1 MTIDYDPPA
10 EAGSA
15 RLAVLGSPIA
25 HSKSPL
31 LHAAAYRLLG
41 LDWAYGR
48 DEVRPEGFDAF
59 MRGRGAGWRGFSVTA
74 PLKPQALAFGA
85 TASATAHATGGANT
99 VVFRSLQADAEAD
112 VHNTD
117 VPGFAAALRER
128 GVGAVRSVELFGA
141 GSTAASA
148 LAACAGMGASHVR
161 IVARAPERARATAE
175 LAERL
180 GLSASVVA
188 LGSWT
193 SSSVADDVDL
203 VVNTVPGGV
212 ALPEPVAADVVARA
226 ALFDVVYA
234 PWPTGLAAA
243 WLDGAEADAGAAAS
257 ATASDRTTGADAEA
271 GAPSPG
277 GPVVCSGL
285 DLLVH
290 QAVVQVRLFTGRA
303 EDEPLPDETAI
314 LAAMRA
320 AATAGRPA
328 S

>member
-1 MTIDYDPPA
+1 MTIDYDPPVDA
-10 EAGSA
+10 AST

-48 DEVRPEGFDAF
+48 DEVRPEEFDAF

-74 PLKPQALAFGA
+74 PLKPEALAFGA
-85 TASATAHATGGANT
+85 TASSTARATGAANT
-99 VVFRSLQADAEAD
+99 VVFRSADADAVAD

-117 VPGFAAALRER
+117 VAGFAAALRER
-128 GVGAVRSVELFGA
+128 GVDAVGSVELFGA

-148 LAACAGMGASHVR
+148 LAACAGMGARRVR

-180 GLSASVVA
+180 GLAASVVA
-188 LGSWT
+188 LDSWT
-193 SSSVADDVDL
+193 SASVASDIDL

-212 ALPEPVAADVVARA
+212 SLPGPVGADVIERA

-234 PWPTGLAAA
+234 PWPTGLATA
-243 WLDGAEADAGAAAS
+243 WLAGSPIGEDGVADADAS
-257 ATASDRTTGADAEA
+257 ASTI
-271 GAPSPG
+271 G

-290 QAVVQVRLFTGRA
+290 QAVVQVRLFTGRR
-303 EDEPLPDETAI
+303 EDEPLPDEGAI
-314 LAAMRA
+314 LSAMRA
-320 AATAGRPA
+320 AATGG
-328 S
+328 